1 MAPSDRRSTREI
13 NLSHAELIRRL
24 QALPAAQQA
33 EVYDFVEFLASR
45 QPAGQAAA
53 ERAVNEA
60 QAATSNPPHK
70 PVWLDKPF
78 EVPGFT
84 PMSREEAN
92 ARP

>member
-1 MAPSDRRSTREI
+1 M
-13 NLSHAELIRRL
+13 SHAELIRRL

-45 QPAGQAAA
+45 QAASASAA
-53 ERAVNEA
+53 ERAVDPS
-60 QAATSNPPHK
+60 QDATSTQLHK
-70 PVWLDKPF
+70 PVWLDTPF
-78 EVPGFT
+78 EAPGFT

>member
-1 MAPSDRRSTREI
+1 M
-13 NLSHAELIRRL
+13 SHAELIRRL
-24 QALPAAQQA
+24 QSLPAAKQA

-45 QPAGQAAA
+45 QPAGQVAGVHDTQEAA
-53 ERAVNEA
+53 
-60 QAATSNPPHK
+60 SNPPRR

-84 PMSREEAN
+84 PMTREEAN

>member
-1 MAPSDRRSTREI
+1 M
-13 NLSHAELIRRL
+13 SHAELIRRL
-24 QALPAAQQA
+24 ETLPVAQQV

-45 QPAGQAAA
+45 HPTGQSPA
-53 ERAVNEA
+53 ERAAHEPQGPA
-60 QAATSNPPHK
+60 SNAPRK

-78 EVPGFT
+78 VVPGFT